1 MSLEP
6 DHVVDNAVEAEN
18 TDITEE
24 TEEVKGSEVNA
35 VQGDPQEAQ
44 NPTNSANWSSRK
56 SMLLEKKAKRSELN
70 KMKLNEIVGKMVVLK
85 ETDGNEW
92 LGKVVSRDVKKKAD
106 NPHKY
111 LVQDKF
117 GTGYRVDFLDDDW
130 RWHQAQE
137 EVLLV
142 MLPRSEH
149 NTTESMKAKD
159 KELDLLKEFN
169 TYEEIETT
177 RSPRGRRSL

>member
-1 MSLEP
+1 MQDS
-6 DHVVDNAVEAEN
+6 
-18 TDITEE
+18 TI
-24 TEEVKGSEVNA
+24 
-35 VQGDPQEAQ
+35 
-44 NPTNSANWSSRK
+44 SAMWSGRK
-56 SMLLEKKAKRSELN
+56 SMLLEKKARRSELD
-70 KMKLNEIVGKMVVLK
+70 KMKLNEIVGKMVVVK
-85 ETDGNEW
+85 ETYGDEW
-92 LGKVVSRDVKKKAD
+92 LGKVLNRDVKKKAD

-117 GTGYRVDFLDDDW
+117 GSGYRVDFLDDDW

-142 MLPRSEH
+142 MLPMSEH

-169 TYEEIETT
+169 MYEEIGGNTLTEGQKKSIIQTMWVIL
-177 RSPRGRRSL
+177 RKRRRDGDSDINMGVGVWVMCR